1 MKDKMMVLGK
11 LIRETISSMENRQRV
26 IVFNTNTEEEAKA
39 KRREALDYVMSQLNE
54 MRRFI

>member
-11 LIRETISSMENRQRV
+11 LIRETISSMEDRQKV

>member
-1 MKDKMMVLGK
+1 MMVLGK
-11 LIRETISSMENRQRV
+11 LIRETISSMEDRQKV

-39 KRREALDYVMSQLNE
+39 KRREALGYVMSQLNE

>member
-1 MKDKMMVLGK
+1 
-11 LIRETISSMENRQRV
+11 MENRQRV